1 MSSEKSRQQTRE
13 EFYCASPVK
22 RHIRA
27 MGIPTTVGSFR
38 DMVASGSS
46 VNLESPEGLT
56 LIETLSQVTFS
67 GHPQQVNVM
76 DKTSGKTIASIPT

>member
-1 MSSEKSRQQTRE
+1 MSNEKSRQRTRE
-13 EFYCASPVK
+13 EFYCASLVK
-22 RHIRA
+22 KHIRA

-46 VNLESPEGLT
+46 VNLDSPEGLA

-76 DKTSGKTIASIPT
+76 DKTSGKTIISIPT